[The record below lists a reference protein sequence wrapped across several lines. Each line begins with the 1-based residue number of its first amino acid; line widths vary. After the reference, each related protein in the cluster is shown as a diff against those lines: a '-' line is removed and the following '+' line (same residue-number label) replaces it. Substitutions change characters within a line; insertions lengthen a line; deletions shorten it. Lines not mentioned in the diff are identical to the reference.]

1 MGDLRS
7 AFLPEGFLMKKKMK
21 MLAQNIMRK
30 VLRNNFS
37 RFKKERGWPLIIQ
50 FVIFE
55 LRGYWYIDMLEMA
68 QNRFEALPQVQD

>member
-1 MGDLRS
+1 
-7 AFLPEGFLMKKKMK
+7 MKLNGR
-21 MLAQNIMRK
+21 LASWKIGRIQ
-30 VLRNNFS
+30 
-37 RFKKERGWPLIIQ
+37 RGWPLIIQ

>member
-1 MGDLRS
+1 MRS
-7 AFLPEGFLMKKKMK
+7 
-21 MLAQNIMRK
+21 
-30 VLRNNFS
+30 NNFDINFPGS
-37 RFKKERGWPLIIQ
+37 LHTEVEALAKNYYSFKQRGWPLIIQ